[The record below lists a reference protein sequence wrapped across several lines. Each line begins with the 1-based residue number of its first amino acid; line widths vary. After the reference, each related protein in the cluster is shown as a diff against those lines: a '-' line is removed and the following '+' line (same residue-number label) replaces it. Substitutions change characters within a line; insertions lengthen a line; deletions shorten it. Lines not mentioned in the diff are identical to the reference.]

1 MDSELIWIKVFAIE
15 RIAKNFYSS
24 TTSDKNVDYGS
35 CLIAATHL
43 YLSLENQKIN
53 LENCQK

>member
-1 MDSELIWIKVFAIE
+1 MDSELVWSKVFAIE
-15 RIAKNFYSS
+15 RIAQKFYASS
-24 TTSDKNVDYGS
+24 SSDKNLDYGS

-53 LENCQK
+53 LEKC

>member
-1 MDSELIWIKVFAIE
+1 MDSELIWIKVFAIQK
-15 RIAKNFYSS
+15 IAGNFYSS

>member
-1 MDSELIWIKVFAIE
+1 MDIDSKLVWSKVFAIE
-15 RIAKNFYSS
+15 RIAQKFYSS
-24 TTSDKNVDYGS
+24 SSSDKNLDYGS

-53 LENCQK
+53 LEKC

>member
-1 MDSELIWIKVFAIE
+1 MDSKLVYSKVFAIQK
-15 RIAKNFYSS
+15 IAGNFYSS
-24 TTSDKNVDYGS
+24 TSVDKNVDYGS

-53 LENCQK
+53 LEKC

>member
-1 MDSELIWIKVFAIE
+1 MDSELIWIKVFAIQK
-15 RIAKNFYSS
+15 IAGNFYSS

-53 LENCQK
+53 LEKC